1 MKYITRRPLL
11 SLPPWAATACGL
23 WTVRSWSCRLISA
36 CLDRAEQNAEMRKTA
51 GLTDAAARGLPV
63 RPDISRRR
71 RDTDSVQDCPGLP
84 AGFSVGTG

>member
-1 MKYITRRPLL
+1 MCFGF
-11 SLPPWAATACGL
+11 PPESFAYVRLGNRL

-36 CLDRAEQNAEMRKTA
+36 CLDRAEQNAEMRKMA